1 MLFGSGSFLGVLDDV
16 DDDDAIDFIFGRG
29 RLSLEAERELKVLK
43 SELLDLDERDHQCM
57 YRTRV
62 LEGDLPLVPM
72 ALILWGPIV
81 KVEGSGEGESL

>member
-43 SELLDLDERDHQCM
+43 SELLDLDERDHRRM

-62 LEGDLPLVPM
+62 LEGDLPLIPTARV
-72 ALILWGPIV
+72 LWGQ
-81 KVEGSGEGESL
+81 L